1 MLFTNSFENH
11 DLPCISAID
20 ICMVVIGAA
29 ACGVAK
35 AGIQASSLPSNFHK
49 DFSICLD
56 IFDSAVKVFLEHNVQ
71 ETSKDIATLPFGSD
85 QSLKKAAPV
94 TAVPME
100 PIPVR
105 SLEEPWVA

>member
-1 MLFTNSFENH
+1 MLFTKSFENH

-35 AGIQASSLPSNFHK
+35 AGIQASSLPSNFHEY
-49 DFSICLD
+49 FSICVD
-56 IFDSAVKVFLEHNVQ
+56 IFYSAVKVHNVQ

>member
-1 MLFTNSFENH
+1 M
-11 DLPCISAID
+11 
-20 ICMVVIGAA
+20 
-29 ACGVAK
+29 AK

-49 DFSICLD
+49 DFSICVD
-56 IFDSAVKVFLEHNVQ
+56 FFDVKVCLEHNVQ

>member
-1 MLFTNSFENH
+1 M
-11 DLPCISAID
+11 
-20 ICMVVIGAA
+20 
-29 ACGVAK
+29 
-35 AGIQASSLPSNFHK
+35 
-49 DFSICLD
+49 
-56 IFDSAVKVFLEHNVQ
+56 FLEHNVQ

-94 TAVPME
+94 TAVPMD